1 MNPFEIIDNLT
12 GPIPTYGGSNQ
23 PAETKVLQ
31 AWQIQQKE
39 VATGVTSPEKTHS
52 ATYVALIE
60 ELEAENRMLR
70 ARNERL
76 TMAMKHLERIIQEN
90 VR

>member
-1 MNPFEIIDNLT
+1 MNLDPIISAVIGDFT
-12 GPIPTYGGSNQ
+12 AGGGDISNKQ
-23 PAETKVLQ
+23 P
-31 AWQIQQKE
+31 WQVQQLA
-39 VATGVTSPEKTHS
+39 VATGVTSPEKPHS

-76 TMAMKHLERIIQEN
+76 TMVMKHLERIIQEN

>member
-1 MNPFEIIDNLT
+1 MSDN
-12 GPIPTYGGSNQ
+12 
-23 PAETKVLQ
+23 
-31 AWQIQQKE
+31 WQEQQKA
-39 VATGVTSPEKTHS
+39 VATGVTVPETHS

-60 ELEAENRMLR
+60 ELETENRMLR